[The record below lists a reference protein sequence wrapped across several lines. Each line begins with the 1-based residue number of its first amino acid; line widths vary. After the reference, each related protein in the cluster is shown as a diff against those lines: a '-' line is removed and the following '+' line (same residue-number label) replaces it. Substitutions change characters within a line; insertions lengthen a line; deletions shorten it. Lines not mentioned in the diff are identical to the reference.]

1 MCVHGEG
8 EAEWADAMGCIKP
21 DQISEEPGAVWALLI
36 LTACLQ
42 DIFLKPGLAFQQL
55 LQFQDTKAEAYG
67 LSNWCRFLKR
77 K

>member
-1 MCVHGEG
+1 MCAHREG
-8 EAEWADAMGCIKP
+8 EAERADAMGCIKP
-21 DQISEEPGAVWALLI
+21 DQISEYPGAVWPPLI

-67 LSNWCRFLKR
+67 LSNCCRFLKR

>member
-1 MCVHGEG
+1 MCADGEG
-8 EAEWADAMGCIKP
+8 EAEWADATGCVRP
-21 DQISEEPGAVWALLI
+21 DQISQDPGVVRALLI

-42 DIFLKPGLAFQQL
+42 NIFLRLGLAFHQL
-55 LQFQDTKAEAYG
+55 LQFQDTKAVAYS